1 MIVAPFL
8 DISIWIPLSWLEH
21 VLHGT
26 MTMIGMRAYTANN
39 VIMHNTFNNVSCEL
53 TKEHA
58 KLTPD
63 EVLDQ
68 IRLYNMIIDDC
79 HIKQN
84 HMQGALSN
92 KNSTFITL
100 SQSSS
105 VL

>member
-1 MIVAPFL
+1 MILVPL
-8 DISIWIPLSWLEH
+8 VYISIWIPCGWLEH
-21 VLHGT
+21 VGQGT
-26 MTMIGMRAYTANN
+26 VTLIDMFAYTAKNL
-39 VIMHNTFNNVSCEL
+39 IMHNTFNNVSCEL